1 MTARRKAIPRVQRKR
16 PLQTFSLSLEAVAA
30 IEALS
35 LELGLSKSATV
46 ELAIRRLMTREG
58 LSREELQARA
68 KELEKGRRRRTK
80 RS

>member
-1 MTARRKAIPRVQRKR
+1 VQRKR

-58 LSREELQARA
+58 LSREELQDRA
-68 KELEKGRRRRTK
+68 EELEKRQERKRKTSARRS